1 MFTTCVW
8 EFGDNLAYISQGKTF
23 CTNTM
28 PLDLIKPLNGKWD
41 KYYHDYP
48 TVLTRKIRLREHV
61 LSSQVNKTR
70 QKQNLS
76 LIYMK
81 PKRLALK
88 FLPSLM
94 FLSLD
99 ACLNSLSKRVSSH
112 LSLFQRRE
120 RSFYQY

>member
-23 CTNTM
+23 CTNAM

-41 KYYHDYP
+41 KYYHDYS
-48 TVLTRKIRLREHV
+48 TVLTRKLRLREHV

-99 ACLNSLSKRVSSH
+99 SCLNCLNASLAI
-112 LSLFQRRE
+112 
-120 RSFYQY
+120 